1 MKTLILFLLL
11 FSFISFAEDSYL
23 QYDQSLKSHTYTV
36 KKGDT
41 LSQILNDHGFT
52 GVYKNT
58 DQNRHLNPIK
68 LVMWKN
74 GFKEEDLKN
83 LEPGQVI
90 YLPVIEGI
98 NRDIASTTE
107 VQNEKS
113 EGEVEDIPFQE
124 VKKKV
129 EEYASEENSFF

>member
-1 MKTLILFLLL
+1 M
-11 FSFISFAEDSYL
+11 
-23 QYDQSLKSHTYTV
+23 

-90 YLPVIEGI
+90 YLPVIEGV
-98 NRDIASTTE
+98 NRNIASTKE
-107 VQNEKS
+107 S
-113 EGEVEDIPFQE
+113 EVEDIPFEE
-124 VKKKV
+124 VKQKV

>member
-1 MKTLILFLLL
+1 MKIVIALSLLIT
-11 FSFISFAEDSYL
+11 SVSFAQDSYL
-23 QYDQSLKSHTYTV
+23 SFDQSQRSFAYTI

-41 LSQILNDHGFT
+41 LAQILNDHGFE

-58 DQNRHLNPIK
+58 DQNRHLNPVA

-74 GFKEEDLKN
+74 GLKKEDLKN

-90 YLPVIEGI
+90 YLPIKKDMPREEKAEVK
-98 NRDIASTTE
+98 RDIA
-107 VQNEKS
+107 
-113 EGEVEDIPFQE
+113 GEVEDIPFQE

>member
-1 MKTLILFLLL
+1 DTTCMKTLILFLLL
-11 FSFISFAEDSYL
+11 FSFISFAKDSYL

-90 YLPVIEGI
+90 YLPVIEGV
-98 NRDIASTTE
+98 NRNIASTKE
-107 VQNEKS
+107 S
-113 EGEVEDIPFQE
+113 EVEDIPFEE
-124 VKKKV
+124 VKQKV

>member
-1 MKTLILFLLL
+1 MTSMKKITAIFLFMT
-11 FSFISFAEDSYL
+11 FSSFAQESYL
-23 QYDQSLKSHTYTV
+23 NFEQSLRSQAYIV

-41 LSQILNDHGFT
+41 LAQILNDHGFT

-58 DQNRHLNPIK
+58 DQNRHLNPVK

-74 GFKEEDLKN
+74 GLKEEDLKH

-90 YLPVIEGI
+90 YLPHMDQV
-98 NRDIASTTE
+98 NRGVAS
-107 VQNEKS
+107 VS
-113 EGEVEDIPFQE
+113 ESQTDPDVEDIPFKE
-124 VKKKV
+124 VKRDV

>member
-11 FSFISFAEDSYL
+11 FSFISFAKDSYL

-90 YLPVIEGI
+90 YLPVIEGV
-98 NRDIASTTE
+98 NRNIASTKE
-107 VQNEKS
+107 S
-113 EGEVEDIPFQE
+113 EVEDIPFEE
-124 VKKKV
+124 VKQKV